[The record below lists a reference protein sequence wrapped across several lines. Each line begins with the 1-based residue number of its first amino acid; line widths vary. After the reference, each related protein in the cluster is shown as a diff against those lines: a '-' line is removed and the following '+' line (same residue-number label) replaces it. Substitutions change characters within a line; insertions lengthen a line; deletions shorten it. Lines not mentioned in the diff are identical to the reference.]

1 MAENQNQNQNQNQL
15 AEKQNV
21 QLMLSP
27 VYQAQKHFEVIQRM
41 AIMYTQ
47 STIVPQTYR
56 DNIGNCVIAIDMAQ
70 RMQAN
75 PLMVMQNLYIVHGNP
90 SFSSKF
96 LIACINAS
104 GRFTPLRYEWLGKR
118 GTDDYGCRCYAY
130 ESSDTE
136 HKEPLYGSWI
146 SIKMAK
152 AEKWT
157 EKNGS
162 KWLTMPDQMLMYRAA
177 AFWQRA
183 YAPEISMGF
192 LTKEEYEDA
201 EIVDDKPA
209 EVKRDEENAA
219 PKPEV
224 DAADMIQEPEQ
235 VEVKEEPIEKAPI

>member
-1 MAENQNQNQNQNQL
+1 MEENQIQL
-15 AEKQNV
+15 AEQSNV
-21 QLMLSP
+21 QLLLSP
-27 VYQAQKHFEVIQRM
+27 VYQAQKHFETVQRM
-41 AIMYTQ
+41 AKMYTQ

-104 GRFTPLRYEWLGKR
+104 GRYTPLRYEWAGKR
-118 GTDDYGCRCYAY
+118 GTDEYGCRCYAY
-130 ESSDTE
+130 EVSDTE
-136 HKEPLYGSWI
+136 HKEPLYGSWV

-157 EKNGS
+157 DKAGS
-162 KWLTMPDQMLMYRAA
+162 KWITMPDQMLMYRAA

-201 EIVDDKPA
+201 DVIEEKSA
-209 EVKRDEENAA
+209 ETIRDEENAEA
-219 PKPEV
+219 RPVINASQMMQDAEEV
-224 DAADMIQEPEQ
+224 KAE
-235 VEVKEEPIEKAPI
+235 EVKEEPEDKPNF

>member
-1 MAENQNQNQNQNQL
+1 MTENQIQPAEQN
-15 AEKQNV
+15 NV
-21 QLMLSP
+21 QLLLSP
-27 VYQAQKHFEVIQRM
+27 VYQAQKHFETVQRM
-41 AIMYTQ
+41 AQMYTT

-56 DNIGNCVIAIDMAQ
+56 ENLGNCVIAIDMAQ

-104 GRFTPLRYEWLGKR
+104 GRYTPLRYEWAGKR

-130 ESSDTE
+130 EASDTE
-136 HKEPLYGSWI
+136 HKEPLYGSWV

-157 EKNGS
+157 DKAGS

-201 EIVDDKPA
+201 DIIDEKSA
-209 EVKRDEENAA
+209 EAIRDEENAA
-219 PKPEV
+219 HREAINADAIITPAEPAEPAEESPKV
-224 DAADMIQEPEQ
+224 ASEPNF
-235 VEVKEEPIEKAPI
+235 

>member
-1 MAENQNQNQNQNQL
+1 MAENQNQLQVSEQ
-15 AEKQNV
+15 QNV

-27 VYQAQKHFEVIQRM
+27 VYQAQKHFEVLQRM
-41 AIMYTQ
+41 AVMYTK

-56 DNIGNCVIAIDMAQ
+56 ENVGNCVIAIDMAT

-90 SFSSKF
+90 SWSSKF

-104 GRFTPLRYEWLGKR
+104 GRFTPLRYEWTGKK

-130 ESSDTE
+130 EVSDSE
-136 HKEPLYGSWI
+136 HKEPLYGSWV

-157 EKNGS
+157 DKNGS

-183 YAPEISMGF
+183 YAPEIGMGF
-192 LTKEEYEDA
+192 LTKEEYEDI
-201 EIVDDKPA
+201 EPIIDDKPA

-224 DAADMIQEPEQ
+224 DAAQIIQEP
-235 VEVKEEPIEKAPI
+235 EVKEEPAEEQPPI

>member
-1 MAENQNQNQNQNQL
+1 
-15 AEKQNV
+15 
-21 QLMLSP
+21 
-27 VYQAQKHFEVIQRM
+27 
-41 AIMYTQ
+41 
-47 STIVPQTYR
+47 
-56 DNIGNCVIAIDMAQ
+56 
-70 RMQAN
+70 
-75 PLMVMQNLYIVHGNP
+75 
-90 SFSSKF
+90 
-96 LIACINAS
+96 
-104 GRFTPLRYEWLGKR
+104 
-118 GTDDYGCRCYAY
+118 
-130 ESSDTE
+130 
-136 HKEPLYGSWI
+136 
-146 SIKMAK
+146 MAK

-235 VEVKEEPIEKAPI
+235 VEVKEEPTELPPI